1 MSYAFFVDTTLCTGC
16 RGCQVACKQWHDLPA
31 EETLNRGTFQN
42 PPDLSADTYKLVRM
56 TEQVI
61 DGRLRWLFFAEQC
74 RHCIDAPCLESAGEP
89 TAIYKDE
96 ATNAVIFTAVTK
108 DLAVDDIIDACPYN
122 VPRKGPGGV
131 LVKCDMCNDR
141 VRNGLKPACVK
152 TCPTGT
158 MNFGPREKMLAL
170 AEERLS
176 VVRKDHPNALL
187 ADAQDVSVVYLLAY
201 DPMLYHQY
209 TIASA
214 TSPGISRHMALRRM
228 LRPFARA
235 ASRIMSV

>member
-31 EETLNRGTFQN
+31 EQTLNRGTYQN
-42 PPDLSADTYKLVRM
+42 PPDLSGDTYKLVRM
-56 TEQVI
+56 SEQVI

-74 RHCIDAPCLESAGEP
+74 RHCIEAPCLEAAGEP

-96 ATNAVIFTAVTK
+96 ATNAIVYTAETRY
-108 DLAVDDIIDACPYN
+108 LALDDIIDACPYN

-141 VRNGLKPACVK
+141 VHNGLLPACVK

-158 MNFGPREKMLAL
+158 MNFGSREDMVAM
-170 AEERLS
+170 AEERLAA
-176 VVRKDHPNALL
+176 VQKEHPAAVL
-187 ADAQDVSVVYLLAY
+187 ADADDVNVIYLLAY
-201 DPMLYHQY
+201 DPLLYHQY
-209 TIASA
+209 TVAS
-214 TSPGISRHMALRRM
+214 SGVPGISRHLALKRM

-235 ASRIMSV
+235 TGRMRS